1 MSPPLHNSGAL
12 PVTGNTEPLGHTEL
26 WALERSQLPPPPP
39 LLWSSQALPAW
50 ARHPWVSGAFQ
61 PASPAPRRGS
71 SDSHTP
77 CPMVASCRVRGSQDW
92 REARRIS
99 PPWLASR
106 RPRPREWGR
115 KLTSC
120 RGGPRV
126 GAESECQLHLAQ
138 SPCPLASAGSA
149 ALRLTRQPA
158 RTTLS
163 GRSP

>member
-26 WALERSQLPPPPP
+26 WASERSQLPPVTLVQPG
-39 LLWSSQALPAW
+39 SSRRGQTP
-50 ARHPWVSGAFQ
+50 RGVRGF
-61 PASPAPRRGS
+61 PASVSCSQKRKQRLP
-71 SDSHTP
+71 HTLP
-77 CPMVASCRVRGSQDW
+77 HGCQLPGERLTGLERSAQNLSTLAGISQT
-92 REARRIS
+92 
-99 PPWLASR
+99 PGPG
-106 RPRPREWGR
+106 REWGR

-149 ALRLTRQPA
+149 ALRLTRQLA